1 MKTDQRMFFI
11 RNIEY
16 LDEGSDEFITR
27 EYEVLTDSH
36 VVGEIFFGPYYFT
49 IWEFGKTIEGEKRKL
64 CLRIKEKKFLG
75 NEYDTATRHGFYHGG
90 GIAEEIVALSSLALH
105 GRFILG
111 TIVRD
116 DDKPRMYASRYGY
129 IDGSLIKGKKKI
141 KELSQFFELIK
152 GLKVECHLKFI
163 LAVRLYHQA
172 LLVIEDQPDIAYLNL
187 VSSIETLCQDYSI
200 ENMTLSQIDE
210 TLANLVKSIENEA
223 LMNEIEKAILRREKL
238 INKKFVSFIMDY
250 TEDSFW
256 KRKDRPEY
264 GRVNP
269 DQFEDILKRIYNQRS
284 KYLHSGEPFPKSI
297 YFVPVADAEIDEAN
311 AMTSKDKRWEQ
322 KDFIPYPHF
331 FEKLV
336 NHVLKNFLK
345 RNQG

>member
-1 MKTDQRMFFI
+1 MKPDQRMFFI
-11 RNIEY
+11 RNIED
-16 LDEGSDEFITR
+16 LDEMSSEIITR
-27 EYEVLTDSH
+27 EYEVLTDSY
-36 VVGEIFFGPYYFT
+36 VVGEISFGPYYFT
-49 IWEFGKTIEGEKRKL
+49 IWEFGKTVEGEKRKL
-64 CLRIKEKKFLG
+64 CLRIKEKKLSG
-75 NEYDTATRHGFYHGG
+75 NEWDTATRHGFYHGG

-116 DDKPRMYASRYGY
+116 DDKPRIYASRYGY

-141 KELSQFFELIK
+141 KDLPQFFELIK
-152 GLKVECHLKFI
+152 GLKVEYHLKFI

-172 LLVIEDQPDIAYLNL
+172 LLVIEEQPDIAYLNL
-187 VSSIETLCQDYSI
+187 VSSIETLCQDYPI
-200 ENMTLSQIDE
+200 ENVTLSQIDE

-223 LMNEIEKAILRREKL
+223 LMNEIEKAILKKERL
-238 INKKFVSFIMDY
+238 INKKFVLFIMEY
-250 TEDSFW
+250 TENSFW
-256 KRKDRPEY
+256 ERNDRPEY

-269 DQFEDILKRIYNQRS
+269 DKFEEILKRIYTQRS

-297 YFVPVADAEIDEAN
+297 YFAPVANEEIDGAS
-311 AMTSKDKRWEQ
+311 AMMSMDKRWEQ

-336 NHVLKNFLK
+336 NHVLINFLR